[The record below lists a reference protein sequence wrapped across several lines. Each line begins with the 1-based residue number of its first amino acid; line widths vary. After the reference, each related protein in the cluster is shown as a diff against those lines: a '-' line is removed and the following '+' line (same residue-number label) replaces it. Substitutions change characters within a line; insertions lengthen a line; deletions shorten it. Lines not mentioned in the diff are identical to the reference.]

1 MENTEKRQR
10 DRRPITH
17 SVFMAT
23 GVCPPVKCQMLD
35 VSEFGARIRVGD
47 PRLAPQEFL
56 ILLDKG
62 LMRWCRVI
70 WRSDTEIGIKFVEPP
85 ESLKTSEAKGA

>member
-1 MENTEKRQR
+1 MEKTEKRQSE
-10 DRRPITH
+10 RRPITH
-17 SVFMAT
+17 PVFMAT

-35 VSEFGARIRVGD
+35 VSELGARIRVGD

-62 LMRWCRVI
+62 LSRWCQVM
-70 WRSDTEIGIKFVEPP
+70 WRSETEIGIKFVEPP
-85 ESLKTSEAKGA
+85 ESLKTLSPKDA